1 LMGVG
6 LPRLFVRAVGC
17 GAQEGLAPGAA
28 TQDNDKESPVQA
40 VMIARPGA
48 TATPSSEIRP
58 EDTPERRL
66 GALLLRMVRE
76 ADARVPATRR
86 VPRTVA
92 EMRQR
97 IEVRQEGV
105 CPACSGS
112 GGTNVSWVDEN
123 GVHRQM
129 WQPCTTCRGS
139 GAS

>member
-1 LMGVG
+1 
-6 LPRLFVRAVGC
+6 
-17 GAQEGLAPGAA
+17 
-28 TQDNDKESPVQA
+28 
-40 VMIARPGA
+40 MIARPGA
-48 TATPSSEIRP
+48 AVLPSSEIRP

-76 ADARVPATRR
+76 ADARIPVTRR

-105 CPACSGS
+105 CPACGGS
-112 GGTNVSWVDEN
+112 GGRTETVVDGN
-123 GVHRQM
+123 GVVRQT
-129 WQPCTTCRGS
+129 WHPCTTCRGS